1 MIGASNTWP
10 PTSRDERVAEQVPSR
25 TILSADF
32 NPHPLSLHI
41 LSDEEFDKPGFFVE
55 LDYFFVPVYNLSVRS
70 LLPVS
75 HASVWRRRIRGNHK
89 NAIFGLVILSF
100 YVIAAIGLG
109 VGAISLGVG
118 AISLGVGAIS
128 LGVGAISQNIKFIEN
143 PQTLRRK
150 RRMTVSSSQLDM
162 FRLSAHQPFTTQLK
176 HQHFVSPL
184 SYQVL

>member
-1 MIGASNTWP
+1 MVGASNTWP
-10 PTSRDERVAEQVPSR
+10 PTSRDERAAEQVPSR

-41 LSDEEFDKPGFFVE
+41 LSDEELYKPGFLVE
-55 LDYFFVPVYNLSVRS
+55 LDNVLS
-70 LLPVS
+70 L
-75 HASVWRRRIRGNHK
+75 VWRRRIRGNHK

-100 YVIAAIGLG
+100 YVIAAIG
-109 VGAISLGVG
+109 LGVG

>member
-1 MIGASNTWP
+1 MVGASNTWP
-10 PTSRDERVAEQVPSR
+10 PTSRDERAAEQVPSR
-25 TILSADF
+25 NILSADF

-41 LSDEEFDKPGFFVE
+41 LSDEELYKPGFLVE
-55 LDYFFVPVYNLSVRS
+55 LDNVLS
-70 LLPVS
+70 L
-75 HASVWRRRIRGNHK
+75 VWRRRIRGNHK

-100 YVIAAIGLG
+100 YVIAAIG
-109 VGAISLGVG
+109 LGVG

>member
-1 MIGASNTWP
+1 MVGASNTWP
-10 PTSRDERVAEQVPSR
+10 PTSRDERAAEQVPSR
-25 TILSADF
+25 NILSADF

-41 LSDEEFDKPGFFVE
+41 LSDEELYKPGFLVE
-55 LDYFFVPVYNLSVRS
+55 LDYFLS
-70 LLPVS
+70 L
-75 HASVWRRRIRGNHK
+75 VWRRRIRGNHK

-100 YVIAAIGLG
+100 YVIAAIG
-109 VGAISLGVG
+109 
-118 AISLGVGAIS
+118 LGVGAIS